1 MDFDEAI
8 KKVHSVANELH
19 AKVNGDRDALL
30 RALQER
36 RETDLE
42 YAEAVFEY
50 ELFHKICDESTR
62 H

>member
-1 MDFDEAI
+1 MNADEAI
-8 KKVHSVANELH
+8 RKVHSVANELYQ
-19 AKVNGDRDALL
+19 KVNGDRDALQ
-30 RALQER
+30 RALNER
-36 RETDLE
+36 RETDPE